1 MWKRKKSISGA
12 GYVGTGLACALLAAG
27 ATYLFDPQSGR
38 RRRALLRDQFTRA
51 VRQTQDFFGKAGRD
65 AQERVRGMYSESRAW
80 WQRENLS
87 DESLRERVLAR
98 LGRLC
103 SHPGAIQ
110 VNREGGVL
118 RLSGDILER
127 ELDTVL
133 RGLRRVRGVKEIV
146 NELSAHREPGNIR
159 GLQGERRINPM
170 IGNWSPAP
178 RVLAGGAGLALLI
191 AGLTR
196 RDANRS
202 PLSYALA
209 AGGAGLLGRSVWN
222 RPVAQFVRRRALDQG
237 ILVQKTLD
245 VYADV
250 DEVYSAWRD
259 LEAFPKFMRH
269 VREVQKRDERLYH
282 WMVDGPAGVP
292 VEWDAEVTADV
303 PQELIAWRSTAGSS
317 VQSSGVVQFEPNGY
331 GGTRIHIRMSY
342 RPPAD
347 AVGHAVAKVFGRD
360 PQRQIDADLMRFKS
374 FIETGKTSG
383 AGPDA
388 ATVH

>member
-1 MWKRKKSISGA
+1 MWQRKKSVSG
-12 GYVGTGLACALLAAG
+12 GSYFGTGLASALLAAG
-27 ATYLFDPQSGR
+27 ATYLLDPQSGR

-51 VRQTQDFFGKAGRD
+51 ARRTQDFFGKAGRD
-65 AQERVRGMYSESRAW
+65 ARARARGVYSESRAW
-80 WQRENLS
+80 WQRENLT

-98 LGRLC
+98 VGRLC

-110 VNREGGVL
+110 VNCEGGIL
-118 RLSGDILER
+118 RLSGDILED

-133 RGLRRVRGVKEIV
+133 RGLRRVRGVKEIA
-146 NELSAHREPGNIR
+146 NELSVHREPGNIP
-159 GLQGERRINPM
+159 GLQGERRIGPFA
-170 IGNWSPAP
+170 GNWPPAP

-191 AGLTR
+191 AGLTWR
-196 RDANRS
+196 RGSRS

-222 RPVAQFVRRRALDQG
+222 RPVTRFVRRRALDQG
-237 ILVQKTLD
+237 LLVQKTLD

-250 DEVYSAWRD
+250 DEVYSAWRN
-259 LEAFPKFMRH
+259 LEAFPKFMSH

-282 WMVDGPAGVP
+282 WVVDGPAGVP

-303 PQELIAWRSTAGSS
+303 PQELIAWRSTQGST
-317 VQSSGVVQFEPNGY
+317 VQSSGVVQFEPNSY

-347 AVGHAVAKVFGRD
+347 ALGHTVAKVFGRD
-360 PQRQIDADLMRFKS
+360 PKRQIDADLMRFKS
-374 FIETGKTSG
+374 FIETGKTA